1 MKDLKL
7 KWLTIKDCPA
17 ADYQIVSQIS
27 NLLIAAASPQNS
39 CFFETTVSILSKVF
53 RVFQR
58 VPCVSSEQ
66 TVRTH
71 YSDGNHCTGSSWI
84 QFGES
89 S

>member
-27 NLLIAAASPQNS
+27 NLLIAAAPPQNS

-53 RVFQR
+53 RVFQS
-58 VPCVSSEQ
+58 VSTCS
-66 TVRTH
+66 V
-71 YSDGNHCTGSSWI
+71 C
-84 QFGES
+84 FK
-89 S
+89 